1 MRSMNPEPTREMLSD
16 GMLTARATRAFT
28 WIAIFAAV
36 IAFWI
41 TAGCLAVSW
50 VSV

>member
-1 MRSMNPEPTREMLSD
+1 MLSD
-16 GMLTARATRAFT
+16 GMRTARATRAVT

-41 TAGCLAVSW
+41 TAACLAAAW
-50 VSV
+50 LSV